1 MLASLKNW
9 NNAERAC
16 ILSVKLVVEF
26 LAKSYKLGIPMEDVD
41 VDRTVIGCRQNQLD
55 QMADFPPLLTFLI
68 ARLA

>member
-26 LAKSYKLGIPMEDVD
+26 LAKSYKLGIPMEDGD
-41 VDRTVIGCRQNQLD
+41 VDGTDGRLSSSFN
-55 QMADFPPLLTFLI
+55 FLNF
-68 ARLA
+68 